1 MTKTIFFFL
10 AFTMMFVACEQK
22 TTANVKYTLSD
33 EQLSHL
39 MFDLQLSEVAV
50 SEVTGKARDT
60 LSELFWLRL
69 TEVYKLS
76 KPELTKEIRKLE
88 TDPVKMKEVM
98 DKVQVMSDSIR

>member
-10 AFTMMFVACEQK
+10 AFTISIFACQPPE
-22 TTANVKYTLSD
+22 ANVKYTLSD

-39 MFDLQLSEVAV
+39 MFDLQLSEVAI
-50 SEVTGKARDT
+50 SEVTGGARDT

-76 KPELTKEIRKLE
+76 KSELTEEIRKLE
-88 TDPVKMKEVM
+88 TDPVKMKEIM
-98 DKVQVMSDSIR
+98 DQVQVMSDSIH